1 MGVNRAPNPMKRLV
15 TILGLS
21 LCSLI
26 FSLPVSARP
35 KNNPAYREDPA
46 ARKLQKKQ
54 EKAMK
59 KALKKQKKAQDKMY
73 KESQKKSTYHPWKK
87 QH

>member
-1 MGVNRAPNPMKRLV
+1 MKRLV
-15 TILGLS
+15 AILRLS
-21 LCSLI
+21 ICCLG
-26 FSLPVSARP
+26 FSIAVFA
-35 KNNPAYREDPA
+35 KTNNPAYREDPA

-73 KESQKKSTYHPWKK
+73 KESAKKTHYPKHNYSIK
-87 QH
+87 